1 MTIVNPPSMAEHF
14 GWKFHPFADTWR
26 LDQPFCNQRDQ
37 RIADQGLQL
46 LQHGKSFA
54 VTGPS
59 GAGKSTLAEH
69 LLARLDANYY
79 HGLHIH
85 YGGLQRSGLLKAVCE
100 QLGVETNGRAVPL
113 LVKLQKHIAT
123 IATGKHPVHP
133 VILVD
138 DAQLLERESLMDL
151 CSLIVCPPK
160 KAAAASLI
168 IVGDEVLAK
177 QMALAVMTPIRTRLT
192 VNFRI
197 ESLSEKETEQ
207 FIAFRLSCA
216 KAPKDLFEPDAL
228 ALVAAH
234 CHGNRRE
241 IMNVGTLLLSEA
253 FYRKEKSISAQLLTE
268 CDLIA

>member
-1 MTIVNPPSMAEHF
+1 MTRINHQNMAEHF

-26 LDQPFCNQRDQ
+26 MDQPFYSQRDQ
-37 RIADQGLQL
+37 RIAEQGMQL

-59 GAGKSTLAEH
+59 GAGKSTLVQH
-69 LLARLDANYY
+69 LLASLDANYY

-85 YGGLQRSGLLKAVCE
+85 YGGLQRTALLKAVCE

-113 LVKLQKHIAT
+113 LVKLQKHIGM

-160 KAAAASLI
+160 KSAAASLI
-168 IVGDEVLAK
+168 VVGDDLLAK
-177 QMALAVMTPIRTRLT
+177 QMTLAVMTPIRTRLT

-197 ESLSEKETEQ
+197 DSLDEKETEQ
-207 FIAFRLSCA
+207 FIFFRLNCA
-216 KAPKDLFEPDAL
+216 QAPKDLFEPDAL
-228 ALVAAH
+228 ALVTAH

-241 IMNVGTLLLSEA
+241 IMNLGTLLLSEA
-253 FYRKEKSISAQLLTE
+253 FYRNEKTVSAQLFTD